1 MCGIAGLIAK
11 NEKGRQWMPYM
22 SAAAGAL
29 RQRGPD
35 AQHFFADELVSFGHC
50 RLSIIDLS
58 AAADQPMTDESGRFT
73 IIYNGE
79 IFNYRA
85 LREQLRAEGCQFRTQ
100 SDTEVLLHLYKK
112 HGQAMLQQ
120 LNGFFAFAIYDQK
133 EQSCFI
139 ARDRFG
145 VKPMLYYEDENCL
158 LFASEIKA
166 LLQFPLQRTIDTVAM
181 QEYLQLNFI
190 PAPDTIFSSVKK
202 LLPGH
207 FLYWHNNQVTLQR
220 YYSIPSS
227 KHHTPSKT
235 DYATKQKEL
244 VDLLDDAVRLR
255 LISDVPLGAF
265 LSGGLDSS
273 VVCGLAARHTN
284 KMMTFSI
291 GYREDGFFDE
301 TNYAKAVARHFN
313 TDHTVFSVTRSQLYE
328 ILFDV
333 LDYFD
338 EPFADSSALPVFML
352 SRLTHQEVKVA
363 LSGDGADELFGGYI
377 KHSAEYR
384 ARHAGLAE
392 LAIASAY
399 PLLKLLSSSR
409 NSPIMNRVR
418 QLQRFAEGMKL
429 NAQDRYWRW
438 CSIAGYEESKALLLQ
453 DGDEVAF
460 MKRKRSLIQN
470 IQADGDMNDVLL
482 NDIQLVLANDMLY
495 KVDAMSMANG
505 LEVRTPFLDYRVVEF
520 ACALP
525 AAYKVNKQ
533 YRKMIVNDAFRKLLP
548 PELYHRPKRGFEIP
562 LHGFLTTELRSLI
575 ENTYLSRDFILWQ
588 QVFDIEAVDKLKR
601 RLFSGSPG
609 DSAARIWALI
619 VFQHWWKKWME

>member
-11 NEKGRQWMPYM
+11 NEQGRQWMPYM
-22 SAAAGAL
+22 AAAAGAL
-29 RQRGPD
+29 RQRGLD
-35 AQHFFADELVSFGHC
+35 AQHFFTDELVSFGHC

-58 AAADQPMTDESGRFT
+58 EAADQPMMDETGRFT
-73 IIYNGE
+73 IIFNGE
-79 IFNYRA
+79 IFNFHA
-85 LREQLRAEGCQFRTQ
+85 LREQLQAEGCHFRTH
-100 SDTEVLLHLYKK
+100 SDTEVLLHLYRK
-112 HGQAMLQQ
+112 HRQAMLQQ
-120 LNGFFAFAIYDQK
+120 LNGFFAFAIYDHR

-145 VKPMLYYEDENCL
+145 VKPLLYYEDSNCL

-166 LLQFPLQRTIDTVAM
+166 LLQFPWQRTMDTVSL
-181 QEYLQLNFI
+181 QEYLQLNYI
-190 PAPDTIFSSVKK
+190 PAPATIFSSVKK

-207 FLYWHNNQVTLQR
+207 FLFWHNHQVTLQR
-220 YYSIPSS
+220 YYSFPPA
-227 KHHTPSKT
+227 KHHLPAKA

-244 VDLLDDAVRLR
+244 FELLDDAVRLR

-273 VVCGLAARHTN
+273 VVVGLAARHT
-284 KMMTFSI
+284 KKLKTFSI

-313 TDHTVFSVTRSQLYE
+313 TDHTVFSVTRSLLYE
-328 ILFDV
+328 SLFDM

-338 EPFADSSALPVFML
+338 EPFADSSALPVFIL
-352 SRLTHQEVKVA
+352 SRLTRQQVKVA

-377 KHSAEYR
+377 KHTAEYR
-384 ARHAGLAE
+384 ARHAGLTE
-392 LAIASAY
+392 LAIASAH
-399 PLLKLLSSSR
+399 PLLKLFSSSR
-409 NSPIMNRVR
+409 NSRHMNRVR

-429 NAQDRYWRW
+429 NPQDRYWRW
-438 CSIAGYEESKALLLQ
+438 CSVAGYEESKALLLQ
-453 DGDEVAF
+453 DGDEGAF

-482 NDIQLVLANDMLY
+482 NDIQLVLPNDMLY

-533 YRKMIVNDAFRKLLP
+533 YRKMIVNDAFRSLLP

-575 ENTYLSRDFILWQ
+575 ENTYLSRDFIMTQ
-588 QVFDIEAVDKLKR
+588 QVFDWEEVNKLKR

-619 VFQHWWKKWME
+619 VFQHWWKKWMA